1 MRSTSVG
8 ALCLSALAASVT
20 GLFAAQAGAQT
31 APIEFRVTPT
41 DRNPSACQQFD
52 AALSRV
58 HTFTATADGASVR
71 SAGGVNSNM
80 TQTSPGVFTTNF
92 SLGSTTLN
100 VTANSTTSPKSLEVR
115 EPRLGCRWS
124 AVAP

>member
-1 MRSTSVG
+1 MGNVHSRAFG
-8 ALCLSALAASVT
+8 LSALAASLTV
-20 GLFAAQAGAQT
+20 GVVAQVVAQG

-58 HTFTATADGASVR
+58 HTFTPTADGASVR
-71 SAGGVNSNM
+71 SAGGVNSTM
-80 TQTSPGVFTTNF
+80 RQTSPGIFTTDF

-115 EPRLGCRWS
+115 EPRVGCRWS

>member
-1 MRSTSVG
+1 MRSTSVK
-8 ALCLSALAASVT
+8 ALCLSALAASLT
-20 GLFAAQAGAQT
+20 GLFSAQAVAQS

-92 SLGSTTLN
+92 SLGSTTLA

>member
-1 MRSTSVG
+1 MAITTIRL
-8 ALCLSALAASVT
+8 LCTSALASSLAAT
-20 GLFAAQAGAQT
+20 IALAQA
-31 APIEFRVTPT
+31 APVEFRVVPT
-41 DRNPSACQQFD
+41 DRNPSACQRFD

-58 HTFTATADGASVR
+58 HTFTPTADGASVR

-80 TQTSPGVFTTNF
+80 TQSSPGIYTTEF

-100 VTANSTTSPKSLEVR
+100 VTANTTTSPKSLDVR

>member
-1 MRSTSVG
+1 MRSSIT
-8 ALCLSALAASVT
+8 ALCTSALAASLA
-20 GLFAAQAGAQT
+20 GLLSTQAVAQGN
-31 APIEFRVTPT
+31 PIEFRVTPT
-41 DRNPSACQQFD
+41 DRNPSGCQQFD

-58 HTFTATADGASVR
+58 HTFTPTADGGSVR
-71 SAGGVNSNM
+71 SAGGVNSTM
-80 TQTSPGVFTTNF
+80 TQTSPGIYTTNF
-92 SLGSTTLN
+92 SLGRTTLN

>member
-1 MRSTSVG
+1 
-8 ALCLSALAASVT
+8 
-20 GLFAAQAGAQT
+20 
-31 APIEFRVTPT
+31 
-41 DRNPSACQQFD
+41 
-52 AALSRV
+52 
-58 HTFTATADGASVR
+58 
-71 SAGGVNSNM
+71 M
-80 TQTSPGVFTTNF
+80 TQSAPGVFTTNF

>member
-1 MRSTSVG
+1 MNSSTIKT
-8 ALCLSALAASVT
+8 LCAAALAASLT
-20 GLFAAQAGAQT
+20 AALWSQAMAQG

-41 DRNPSACQQFD
+41 DRNPSGCMQFD

-58 HTFTATADGASVR
+58 HTFTPTADGATVR
-71 SAGGVNSNM
+71 SAGGISSNM
-80 TQTSPGVFTTNF
+80 KLASPGVYTTDF

-100 VTANSTTSPKSLEVR
+100 VTANTTTAPKSLDVR
-115 EPRLGCRWS
+115 ELRLGCRWS